1 MSFNINGGSVVTA
14 RVKLTGSTA
23 TTIFTAKARTTVLS
37 VTATETGGATPNLTL
52 EIYDVTNTTSYYLR
66 KAVAMV
72 AGTAVIF
79 DEPFELPVG
88 WAIRAT
94 SSASGGAVDVH
105 VSYINPVA
113 AAGR

>member
-1 MSFNINGGSVVTA
+1 MSFNINGGSIVTA
-14 RVKLTGSTA
+14 RAKLSGSTV
-23 TTIFTAKARTTVLS
+23 TTVFTAKARTTILS
-37 VTATETGGATPNLTL
+37 VTATETGGATPNLTT
-52 EIYDVTNTTSYYLR
+52 EVYDVANTTSYYLR
-66 KAVAMV
+66 KAVGMV
-72 AGTAVIF
+72 AGTPVVF

-94 SSASGGAVDVH
+94 SSASTGGVDVH